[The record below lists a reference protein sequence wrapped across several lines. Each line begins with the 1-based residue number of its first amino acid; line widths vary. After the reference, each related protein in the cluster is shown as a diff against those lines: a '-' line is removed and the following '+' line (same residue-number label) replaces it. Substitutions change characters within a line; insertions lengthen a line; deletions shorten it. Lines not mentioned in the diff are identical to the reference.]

1 MRNDDATMSA
11 WESVRAAQQG
21 DRAAF
26 GSIYRQYRDAVYVFV
41 LSRTKVASTAEDL
54 TSETFLRALRNIES
68 VRYEGKD
75 LRAWITT
82 IARNVTI
89 DYQRSARTG
98 REVPSSQLVDDFRTV
113 EGPEHLLLL
122 RQLQLEVQSAIAS
135 LNPRQRECIFL
146 RFYRGFSVQQTAMAM
161 RSNVDAVRALQYR
174 AIRELA
180 AKVRQPADDAECA
193 APVRGAA

>member
-26 GSIYRQYRDAVYVFV
+26 GSIYCRYRDSVYVYV
-41 LSRTKVASTAEDL
+41 LSRTKVASTAEDI

-89 DYQRSARTG
+89 DYQRSARAG
-98 REVPSSQLVDDFRTV
+98 REVPSSHVVDDLRTV
-113 EGPEHLLLL
+113 DGPEHTMLL
-122 RQLQLEVQSAIAS
+122 RQLQVEVQSAIAS

-146 RFYRGFSVQQTAMAM
+146 RFYRGLTVQQTATAM
-161 RSNVDAVRALQYR
+161 RSNAGAIRALQYR

-180 AKVRQPADDAECA
+180 VKVRQGEVDAESV